1 MAVTQTTNNNNSN
14 KSKTTESGRGAAAT
28 VKNPQYRRASAGVC
42 CLVSFVALSFAGTS
56 GDFSC
61 GTFPDA

>member
-1 MAVTQTTNNNNSN
+1 MAVTQTANNNNSN
-14 KSKTTESGRGAAAT
+14 KLKTTESGRAAAAA
-28 VKNPQYRRASAGVC
+28 VKNPQYHRASAGVC
-42 CLVSFVALSFAGTS
+42 CFVSFVALSSAGTS